1 MTKSSIFSLAFI
13 LSTAFF
19 VTSCGSNVS
28 KEEIGV
34 ENKQN
39 KVEKDTT
46 YAQYIK
52 RNKIKTLTSKGFQYK
67 FGEAQQPGF
76 TLYVVHYNEE
86 GLPVDSIIYNN
97 NVIIGR
103 FKNIYNTEW
112 KLVNSTVLDSA
123 GNEIESINRTFDK
136 MGNEIEFIYLKNQK
150 PFYRQKIEYNDKN
163 QMSKIVEFD
172 DSDTPK
178 IVTEY
183 LYNEKG
189 KKIAK
194 TEYNSKDVILSKES
208 WIYDEKGNNIQY
220 LIYDITGNILEKN
233 YLKNFTEDGH
243 PQLLEKYNE
252 KDSLVVSHHYEYD
265 SKGREIKSTLYNGI
279 NQILSQTNS
288 QYDNKGNQISFEM
301 YEGGEGLKGKD
312 LITYNELNQE
322 IELKVTGADGSQ
334 IKRKVTTYND
344 QKLLFEVIN
353 YDKLDDPNFKIQY
366 SYEYYSEN

>member
-1 MTKSSIFSLAFI
+1 MTKYTKSSFAIIFFAVL
-13 LSTAFF
+13 FF
-19 VTSCGSNVS
+19 SSCGTNDTT
-28 KEEIGV
+28 KDTEI
-34 ENKQN
+34 ENTLN

-86 GLPVDSIIYNN
+86 GLPIDSIIYNN

-103 FKNIYNTEW
+103 FKNIYNTDW

-136 MGNEIEFIYLKNQK
+136 MGNETEFIYLKNQK

-189 KKIAK
+189 KKISK

-208 WIYDEKGNNIQY
+208 WVYDEKGNNIQY

-288 QYDNKGNQISFEM
+288 QYDSKGNQISFEM
-301 YEGGEGLKGKD
+301 YEGGQGLKGKD

-322 IELKVTGADGSQ
+322 IELKVTGADGTQ
-334 IKRKVTTYND
+334 IKRKATSYNE
-344 QKLLFEVIN
+344 QKLIFEVIN

-366 SYEYYSEN
+366 TYEYYLEN